1 MPTPIKLFFT
11 GGGGAGT
18 IEAVKALK
26 ALGYAIVTADATPT
40 SAGFSWADRSYVI
53 PFGIDDAFVPALR
66 EIVTREKPDYII
78 PLVDEEIPKVHRF
91 VREEMPSLTIVGPT
105 LEFSELTLDKWAMA
119 QALAKHGLSVARTW
133 LASDAANATYPAIVK
148 PRQGRGSR
156 GLAFL
161 DSASDLRA
169 YLGAAA
175 KDADQYIVQE
185 RLRGPE
191 FTTSVVVGL
200 DGTLFSVVPKEAADK
215 RGITQVGITR
225 NVPAIDEL
233 CRGIT
238 RALDPRGPYNVQ
250 LILGDDGVPR
260 VIEINPR
267 YSTTMALTLAAGVN
281 EVDIVLRHHRGEEPG
296 PLTFTP
302 DLMMLRYTA
311 QIYVK
316 EGDWAPIDLRPV
328 R

>member
-1 MPTPIKLFFT
+1 
-11 GGGGAGT
+11 
-18 IEAVKALK
+18 
-26 ALGYAIVTADATPT
+26 
-40 SAGFSWADRSYVI
+40 
-53 PFGIDDAFVPALR
+53 
-66 EIVTREKPDYII
+66 
-78 PLVDEEIPKVHRF
+78 
-91 VREEMPSLTIVGPT
+91 
-105 LEFSELTLDKWAMA
+105 
-119 QALAKHGLSVARTW
+119 
-133 LASDAANATYPAIVK
+133 VK
-148 PRQGRGSR
+148 PRHGRGSR

-161 DSASDLRA
+161 DGPSDLRA

-200 DGTLFSVVPKEAADK
+200 DGKLLAIVPKEAADK

-233 CRGIT
+233 CRAIT
-238 RALDPRGPYNVQ
+238 EKMDPRGPYNVQ
-250 LILGDDGVPR
+250 LILDGAPR

-267 YSTTMALTLAAGVN
+267 YSTTMALTLASGVN
-281 EVDIVLRHHRGEEPG
+281 EVDAVLRHHRGEDPG
-296 PLTFTP
+296 RLTFTP

-316 EGDWAPIDLRPV
+316 ESEWRPIDLR
-328 R
+328 